1 MNNHDCGLPV
11 IGEADLCILSGK
23 LPVLRRAFE
32 LAQQGKKIILAVR
45 ETCLA
50 EDICQTFQYRLT
62 SEECAFF
69 PEETR
74 TEKLMLLRPDE
85 GKRYL
90 EERCLEAGIK
100 LLYGVWPVDCREWE
114 EDTQA
119 ADGKNSGG
127 AGKRLL
133 RVAAKGGVFGI
144 LCDEVWMEAEASMEA
159 ATSVEAG
166 ASMETAP
173 SPEGMYSKENR
184 YTYTALIGGLPDKEA
199 VVKEGRAV
207 WKDQEI
213 PYLLEGEEGRGILTV
228 FLPPSRKE
236 NSCQEACG
244 EEKPVRRVPWL
255 SGKGSEREIIIS
267 VFAQRQKG
275 MPKLELG
282 RFAPRPA
289 LLRTGEGNSGTG
301 KG

>member
-23 LPVLRRAFE
+23 LPVLRRALE

-114 EDTQA
+114 EDTKA

-144 LCDEVWMEAEASMEA
+144 LCDEVWMDAEASM
-159 ATSVEAG
+159 EAG

-199 VVKEGRAV
+199 VVKEGRAD
-207 WKDQEI
+207 WKDQ
-213 PYLLEGEEGRGILTV
+213 
-228 FLPPSRKE
+228 
-236 NSCQEACG
+236 
-244 EEKPVRRVPWL
+244 
-255 SGKGSEREIIIS
+255 
-267 VFAQRQKG
+267 
-275 MPKLELG
+275 
-282 RFAPRPA
+282 
-289 LLRTGEGNSGTG
+289 
-301 KG
+301 